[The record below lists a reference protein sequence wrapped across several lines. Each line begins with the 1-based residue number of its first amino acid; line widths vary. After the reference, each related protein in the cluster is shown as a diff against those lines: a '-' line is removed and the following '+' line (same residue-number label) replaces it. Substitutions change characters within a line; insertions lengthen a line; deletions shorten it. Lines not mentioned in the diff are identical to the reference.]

1 MTSWPIS
8 QAPFTFNLLLVSTLA
23 HQSGAVFCQSLAIVP
38 LPVTTVSI
46 MPPIRACDVCFKRKI
61 ECCRPGPSL
70 PCNWCSHQKL
80 ACTVTREKRTTSVNR
95 IKRVDA
101 NKLLDR
107 IKHLEDA
114 LAQANALQ
122 HLHTS
127 ERSRGHGDSRLS
139 SIVEDNFSE
148 TQSVE
153 NYSREQPFRYSAP
166 AEQNSPSF
174 EGGIHAHI
182 VLIARLFGRNW
193 YHRGMPIISEN
204 GLDWIAS
211 RTDQDTTT
219 LKSYLPRGGSGQAS
233 WSFSALQIHDQI
245 GEPWDLPDRDLIH
258 KSFGSLSSPYFLI
271 LFPLLDKVLLKETIS
286 TAYQFFQGVHAS
298 HTNVAARACLWAAFA
313 VLAHM
318 RVSEQFSATFG
329 SEMCATRAQWFLGL
343 LNGPADLT
351 TLQALMLLHK
361 YRTAVGQ
368 YSSAEALYSTACR
381 MVCELDG
388 HLQCPTD
395 HENSHLGR
403 RQDHIRKLFWLC
415 YISDKDLA
423 LLSGLPP
430 ILANEYCD
438 LGVLHNEHLNHNAFL
453 QPPNAPTD
461 TDNIGTIAWNRA
473 IPFLPGDPHLGLLK
487 ERIFRLLYSPSALK
501 IIDSELLT
509 RIRQLDDE
517 LESWR
522 LSVPPTLR
530 PKLSILP
537 GHGVPP
543 PPNFLTYL
551 RSIQLQLEYHYL
563 LTIIH
568 TPVRRFGAAQGAE
581 TSPPEDLHSAMHS
594 SIDLS
599 LEASRSTFNLLNEP
613 IVMLKQETFWHA
625 IIYPLVAAMSLFVNI
640 LIHPVGAQAIAD
652 VKSLALASK
661 VVDRQRTQTVTD
673 YEAKHNEQAG
683 NFVTELLKLAN
694 GAILKANGASA
705 LDRLPTE

>member
-1 MTSWPIS
+1 
-8 QAPFTFNLLLVSTLA
+8 
-23 HQSGAVFCQSLAIVP
+23 
-38 LPVTTVSI
+38 

-80 ACTVTREKRTTSVNR
+80 ACTVTREKQTTSVKR

-122 HLHTS
+122 HLHTG
-127 ERSRGHGDSRLS
+127 ERSRGHEDLRFS
-139 SIVEDNFSE
+139 SVVEEEPAEKN
-148 TQSVE
+148 
-153 NYSREQPFRYSAP
+153 SREQNFRDLARAGQYSPFL
-166 AEQNSPSF
+166 EDDT
-174 EGGIHAHI
+174 HAHI
-182 VLIARLFGRNW
+182 VFITRLFGRNW
-193 YHRGMPIISEN
+193 YHRGLPIISEN

-211 RTDQDTTT
+211 RTEQDTTT
-219 LKSYLPRGGSGQAS
+219 LKSYLPRDGSSQPS
-233 WSFSALQIHDQI
+233 WSFSALRIHAPI
-245 GEPWDLPDRDLIH
+245 GELWDLPDRDLVY
-258 KSFGSLSSPYFLI
+258 KSFESLSSSYFLI
-271 LFPLLDKVLLKETIS
+271 LFPLLDTVLLEETIN

-298 HTNVAARACLWAAFA
+298 HTHVAARACLWAAFA
-313 VLAHM
+313 VLAHL
-318 RVSEQFSATFG
+318 RVSEHFPETFRG
-329 SEMCATRAQWFLGL
+329 EMCAARAQRFLGL
-343 LNGPADLT
+343 LNGPADLP
-351 TLQALMLLHK
+351 TLQTLMLLHK

-368 YSSAEALYSTACR
+368 YGSAEALHSTACR

-388 HLQCPTD
+388 HLQHSVD
-395 HENSHLGR
+395 RENSHLAR
-403 RQDHIRKLFWLC
+403 RRDQIRKLFWLC

-430 ILANEYCD
+430 MLANEYCD
-438 LGVLHNEHLNHNAFL
+438 TGVLDNEYLNRDIFL
-453 QPPNAPTD
+453 QSSSATTD
-461 TDNIGTIAWNRA
+461 TENVGVIAWDRA
-473 IPFLPGDPHLGLLK
+473 IPFLPGDPHLGILK

-522 LSVPPTLR
+522 LSVPPALR
-530 PKLSILP
+530 PKLSILS
-537 GHGVPP
+537 GHGIPP
-543 PPNFLTYL
+543 APNFSIYL
-551 RSIQLQLEYHYL
+551 RSVQLQLEYHYL

-599 LEASRSTFNLLNEP
+599 LEASRSTLNLLNEP
-613 IVMLKQETFWHA
+613 IATLKQEIFWHA

-640 LIHPVGAQAIAD
+640 LIHPVGAQAVAD
-652 VKSLALASK
+652 VESLALASK
-661 VVDRQRTQTVTD
+661 VVNRLRSQAIMN
-673 YEAKHNEQAG
+673 YETKHNEQAG
-683 NFVTELLKLAN
+683 KFVEELLKLAN
-694 GAILKANGASA
+694 GAILKANGASP
-705 LDRLPTE
+705 LDRPSAD

>member
-1 MTSWPIS
+1 
-8 QAPFTFNLLLVSTLA
+8 
-23 HQSGAVFCQSLAIVP
+23 
-38 LPVTTVSI
+38 

-114 LAQANALQ
+114 LSQANALQ
-122 HLHTS
+122 HSHTG

-153 NYSREQPFRYSAP
+153 KYSREQPFRYSAP
-166 AEQNSPSF
+166 AEQISPSF
-174 EGGIHAHI
+174 EDGIHAHI

-211 RTDQDTTT
+211 RTEQDTTT
-219 LKSYLPRGGSGQAS
+219 LKSYLPRDGSSQPS
-233 WSFSALQIHDQI
+233 WSFSALQIHAPI
-245 GEPWDLPDRDLIH
+245 GELWDLPDRDLVY
-258 KSFGSLSSPYFLI
+258 KSFESLSSSYFLI
-271 LFPLLDKVLLKETIS
+271 LFPLLDTVLLEETIN

-298 HTNVAARACLWAAFA
+298 HTHVAARACLWAAFA
-313 VLAHM
+313 VLAHL
-318 RVSEQFSATFG
+318 RVSEHFPETFRG
-329 SEMCATRAQWFLGL
+329 ETCAARAQRFLGL
-343 LNGPADLT
+343 LNGPADLP
-351 TLQALMLLHK
+351 TLQTLMLLHK

-368 YSSAEALYSTACR
+368 YSSSEALHSTACR
-381 MVCELDG
+381 MACELDG
-388 HLQCPTD
+388 HLQRPTD

-438 LGVLHNEHLNHNAFL
+438 LGVLDNEHLNHNVFL
-453 QPPNAPTD
+453 QPSSATTD
-461 TDNIGTIAWNRA
+461 TDNIGTIAWNRV
-473 IPFLPGDPHLGLLK
+473 ISFLPGDPHLGVLK

-509 RIRQLDDE
+509 RIRRLDDE

-522 LSVPPTLR
+522 LSVPPALR

-537 GHGVPP
+537 GHGVPTTP
-543 PPNFLTYL
+543 IFLTYL
-551 RSIQLQLEYHYL
+551 RSVQLQLEYHYL

-599 LEASRSTFNLLNEP
+599 LEASRSTLNLLNEP
-613 IVMLKQETFWHA
+613 IVTLKKEIFWHA
-625 IIYPLVAAMSLFVNI
+625 VVYPLVAAMSLFVNI
-640 LIHPVGAQAIAD
+640 LIHPVGDQAVAD
-652 VKSLALASK
+652 VASLALASK
-661 VVDRQRTQTVTD
+661 VINRLRTQGVTD
-673 YEAKHNEQAG
+673 SETKHNEQAG
-683 NFVTELLKLAN
+683 KFVTELLKLAN
-694 GAILKANGASA
+694 GAILKANGAPA
-705 LDRLPTE
+705 LGRPPTE

>member
-1 MTSWPIS
+1 
-8 QAPFTFNLLLVSTLA
+8 
-23 HQSGAVFCQSLAIVP
+23 
-38 LPVTTVSI
+38 

-107 IKHLEDA
+107 IRHLEDA

-122 HLHTS
+122 HLHAG
-127 ERSRGHGDSRLS
+127 ERP
-139 SIVEDNFSE
+139 
-148 TQSVE
+148 
-153 NYSREQPFRYSAP
+153 REQTSQDSDP
-166 AEQNSPSF
+166 AGQYSPSF
-174 EGGIHAHI
+174 EDDIYAHI

-204 GLDWIAS
+204 GLNWIAS

-219 LKSYLPRGGSGQAS
+219 LKFYLPRAGSGQPS
-233 WSFSALQIHDQI
+233 WSFSAFQVHAPV
-245 GEPWDLPDRDLIH
+245 GELWDLPDRDLVY
-258 KSFGSLSSPYFLI
+258 KSFESLSSSYFLI
-271 LFPLLDKVLLKETIS
+271 LFPLLDKVLLEETIN
-286 TAYQFFQGVHAS
+286 TAYQTFEGVHAS
-298 HTNVAARACLWAAFA
+298 QTHVAARACLWAAFA
-313 VLAHM
+313 VLAHL
-318 RVSEQFSATFG
+318 RISEEFSATFSSG
-329 SEMCATRAQWFLGL
+329 VCAARAQWFLGL
-343 LNGPADLT
+343 LDGPADLL
-351 TLQALMLLHK
+351 TLQTLMLLHK

-368 YSSAEALYSTACR
+368 CSSPEALHSTVCR

-388 HLQCPTD
+388 HLQHPASP
-395 HENSHLGR
+395 ENSHLGR
-403 RQDHIRKLFWLC
+403 RRDHIRKLFWLC

-423 LLSGLPP
+423 LLSSLPP
-430 ILANEYCD
+430 VLTNEYCD
-438 LGVLHNEHLNHNAFL
+438 LSVLNNEHLNHDAFL
-453 QPPNAPTD
+453 QSSSAATD
-461 TDNIGTIAWNRA
+461 TDNIDAIAWNRV
-473 IPFLPGDPHLGLLK
+473 IPFLPGDPHLGMLK

-522 LSVPPTLR
+522 LSVPPALR

-537 GHGVPP
+537 GHGVPSAT
-543 PPNFLTYL
+543 NFLTYL
-551 RSIQLQLEYHYL
+551 RSVQLQLEYHYL

-568 TPVRRFGAAQGAE
+568 TPVRRFGAAQGAD

-599 LEASRSTFNLLNEP
+599 LEASRSTLNLLNGP
-613 IVMLKQETFWHA
+613 IAMLKQEIFWHA

-640 LIHPVGAQAIAD
+640 LIHPVGAQAVAD
-652 VKSLALASK
+652 VESLALASK
-661 VVDRQRTQTVTD
+661 VLNRLRTQTVTN
-673 YEAKHNEQAG
+673 YETKHNEQAG
-683 NFVTELLKLAN
+683 KFVAELLKLAN
-694 GAILKANGASA
+694 GAILKANGVSA
-705 LDRLPTE
+705 LDRPPTK